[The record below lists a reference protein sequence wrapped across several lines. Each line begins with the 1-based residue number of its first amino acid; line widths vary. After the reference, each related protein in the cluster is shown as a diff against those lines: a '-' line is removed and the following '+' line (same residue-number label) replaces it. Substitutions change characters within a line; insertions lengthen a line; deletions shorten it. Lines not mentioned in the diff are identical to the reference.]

1 MKMNK
6 LVLVFILLLS
16 VGFVFAQL
24 VSVNFKDATGSPLTQ
39 AALNPECQALFG
51 QNYTSTFPATADRWR
66 FQFYK
71 TTDNVIDPLDANGNP
86 TGDDII
92 AVGNVSPGNTTG
104 VVVIG
109 PTGLW
114 APSAAVFAPEIIG
127 NTWPGDKIYLRIFNA
142 NTIAASTKSIVFH
155 SLYTINTNATQVI
168 QPYIP
173 AYGWG
178 PWTPHVV
185 VVENPPDP
193 AVYVA
198 PPNGA
203 IGLGYAGQTL
213 SWNPAVTGG
222 VPDGYRVYFGI
233 DNPPMTMVSDQVGTT
248 YATGALMQNA
258 TYYWQVVPYNADG
271 DAEGNAVWSFTTRS
285 EMNPEHATNPMP
297 MNGAMFAAPVMG
309 AFPQMLSW
317 GPPAAGVVP
326 TGYKIAWNGGPLVD
340 LGNMLNY
347 EVILPGPGVYT
358 WQVVP
363 YYVDGGMRKVEM
375 KPIEATL
382 GSGRIAN
389 VRGDAVGAPV
399 WSFTV
404 TDYVPNQYAVNVTS
418 VPAGAAILVNGAPSG
433 FNTPHVFQMV
443 EGTSAVY
450 SVVLPGYTWVPEE
463 VAITNIMGPATITFV
478 GTIMTYPV
486 LIESDPVAP
495 IYVNGVASGFNTPH
509 TFFMDYNTSATY
521 SVQLPQYTWVPE
533 NFVVS
538 NIMAPASVNFL
549 GTYVPGMYQ
558 FTVTST
564 PAGAAIYMNGMNTGF
579 VTPHVFNLTEGSAG
593 LYYVMLPGYTWM
605 PADYA
610 LAPIMSNQAVNFVGT
625 LNTYQITVNSAPAGA
640 AIYLNGVN
648 TGFVAPHVFTV
659 NYGFTGTYSVQMAG
673 YTWMPAQWAIG
684 PVDMNGTLDF
694 VGTIITY
701 TVDITSAPAGAAIYV
716 DGMDS
721 GYVTP
726 YQFVMN
732 YGASATYH
740 VVMMGYIWTPVQYV
754 VTNIM
759 ANAAQHFVG
768 ASFDGMIEPGVPEY
782 MEPPAGVGIAGVTVL
797 SPETT
802 PFNIDYFIY
811 TVGDMPMSSPNPL
824 LDDTNTYGAVLSHS
838 GGTVDLTVF
847 VPAGMWYVAGYWGGM
862 WHTAD
867 PYPYMGTV
875 PGYVVLYGI
884 EFGAKGDVPIWF
896 SQLNPTVPVELQSF
910 NAVVT
915 AANFVSLN
923 WVTATETGVLGFNV
937 YRSDNGNAAN
947 SYKVNSQIIAAT
959 NTSQT
964 ATYNLIDSEN
974 LSVGSTYYYWLE
986 AVDMNGFST
995 LNGPVN
1001 VTINGTVVPPMPELS
1016 TMGNAYPNPFR
1027 VGQSTT
1033 ISVDIKAGETGT
1045 VTVYNLLGQAVKTF
1059 RVNEG
1064 QHNLSWNANG
1074 CASGIYFYKLSTPTV
1089 NSTKKLVIVN

>member
-6 LVLVFILLLS
+6 LVLVFILLFTAALMFGQTAS
-16 VGFVFAQL
+16 VAFR
-24 VSVNFKDATGSPLTQ
+24 DATVGTRDLVRLEDPAYPNATPTTYARYWVQLYKDGGDGIMSPLDG
-39 AALNPECQALFG
+39 L
-51 QNYTSTFPATADRWR
+51 
-66 FQFYK
+66 
-71 TTDNVIDPLDANGNP
+71 GNP
-86 TGDDII
+86 TGDDIL
-92 AVGNVSPGNTTG
+92 ATCQSHLSGAFYPLAF
-104 VVVIG
+104 G
-109 PTGLW
+109 PAGAW
-114 APSAAVFAPEIIG
+114 APSAFIFADAGGPG
-127 NTWPGDKIYLRIFNA
+127 NTWKGDNVFVRIFNGT
-142 NTIAASTKSIVFH
+142 TIAGATKTIVFNGF
-155 SLYTINTNATQVI
+155 YTVPLAAGAYLPSI
-168 QPYIP
+168 IP
-173 AYGWG
+173 APINYWSAWV
-178 PWTPHVV
+178 PFIAADPV
-185 VVENPPDP
+185 PDP

-198 PPNGA
+198 PPNMA
-203 IGLGYAGQTL
+203 TGLGYAGQTL

-222 VPDGYRVYFGI
+222 VPTGYRVYFGNV
-233 DNPPMTMVSDQVGTT
+233 NPPVTMVSDQVGTT
-248 YATGALMQNA
+248 WATPALMQNT
-258 TYYWQVVPYNADG
+258 TYYWQVVPYNAVG
-271 DAEGNAVWSFTTRS
+271 DAEGNAIWSFTTRS
-285 EMNPEHATNPMP
+285 ELNPNHAENPVP
-297 MNGAMFAAPVMG
+297 ANGATFASPVPGGFSM
-309 AFPQMLSW
+309 PLSW
-317 GPPAAGVVP
+317 SAPSSGVTP
-326 TGYKIAWNGGPLVD
+326 SGYKLAYMGVPPID
-340 LGNMLNY
+340 IGNVLTTDVLIN
-347 EVILPGPGVYT
+347 GPGVIT
-358 WQVVP
+358 WQIIP
-363 YYVDGGMRKVEM
+363 YYIDGGMRKVDM

-382 GSGRIAN
+382 GSGRLAN

-404 TDYVPNQYAVNVTS
+404 TPYVAPTYAVNVTS
-418 VPAGAAILVNGAPSG
+418 V
-433 FNTPHVFQMV
+433 
-443 EGTSAVY
+443 
-450 SVVLPGYTWVPEE
+450 
-463 VAITNIMGPATITFV
+463 
-478 GTIMTYPV
+478 
-486 LIESDPVAP
+486 PVAP

-509 TFFMDYNTSATY
+509 VFQMEQGSSAVYSVVLPGYTWVPAEYAVTNIMAPVDINFAGTIMTYPVLIESSPAAPIYVNGVASGFDTPHTFFMNYGTSATY
-521 SVQLPQYTWVPE
+521 TVQLPQYNWVPE

-558 FTVTST
+558 FNVTST
-564 PAGAAIYMNGMNTGF
+564 PAGATIYMNGMDTGF
-579 VTPHVFNLTEGSAG
+579 VTPHIFNLTEGSAG

-605 PADYA
+605 PANYT
-610 LAPIMSNQAVNFVGT
+610 LEPIMSNQAVNFVGT
-625 LNTYQITVNSAPAGA
+625 LNTYEITVNSAPAGA

-659 NYGFTGTYSVQMAG
+659 NYGFMGTYSVQMAG

-684 PVDMNGTLDF
+684 PVDMNATLDF
-694 VGTIITY
+694 IGTIITY

-721 GYVTP
+721 GNVTP

-740 VVMMGYIWTPVQYV
+740 VVMMGYIWTPAQFV
-754 VTNIM
+754 VSNIM

-768 ASFDGMIEPGVPEY
+768 ASFDGMIEPGIPEY

-797 SPETT
+797 SPEST
-802 PFNIDYFIY
+802 PFTIDYFIY
-811 TVGDMPMSSPNPL
+811 TVGEMPMSSPNPL

-915 AANFVSLN
+915 AANFVSLT

-937 YRSDNGNAAN
+937 YRSDNGNAADA
-947 SYKVNSQIIAAT
+947 YKVNNQIIAAT

-974 LSVGSTYYYWLE
+974 LSVGNTYYYWLQ
-986 AVDMNGFST
+986 AVDMNGFT
-995 LNGPVN
+995 TMNGPVN

-1016 TMGNAYPNPFR
+1016 TMSNAYPNPFR

-1045 VTVYNLLGQAVKTF
+1045 VTVYNLLGQTVKTF
-1059 RVNEG
+1059 KVNEG